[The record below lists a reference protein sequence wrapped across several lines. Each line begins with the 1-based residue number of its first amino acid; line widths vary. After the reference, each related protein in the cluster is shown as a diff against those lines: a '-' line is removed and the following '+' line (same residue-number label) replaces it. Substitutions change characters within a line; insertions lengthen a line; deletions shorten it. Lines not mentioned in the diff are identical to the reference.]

1 MENYNL
7 VRPEHLNH
15 HGSLFGG
22 QLLSWVDECAW
33 MAAARDFPGCTF
45 VTRAMDRIE
54 FKHQVK
60 NGSILRF
67 LSDKIRGGN
76 TSVTYLVTVY
86 EDERNET
93 DEKLTFSTSV
103 TFVAVDEK
111 GVKKKISGQFKQK

>member
-33 MAAARDFPGCTF
+33 MAAAREFPRCRF
-45 VTRAMDRIE
+45 VTRAMDSIE

-67 LSDKIRGGN
+67 HSNKTRLGK
-76 TSVTYLVTVY
+76 TSVTYLVEVF
-86 EDERNET
+86 EDERSTSSET
-93 DEKLTFSTSV
+93 LAFSTSV
-103 TFVAVDEK
+103 TFVSVDDKGEK
-111 GVKKKISGQFKQK
+111 KEISKSL

>member
-33 MAAARDFPGCTF
+33 MAAARDFPNCRF
-45 VTRAMDRIE
+45 VTRAMDKIE

-67 LSDKIRGGN
+67 HSNKVRIGN
-76 TSVTYLVTVY
+76 SSVTYLVEVF
-86 EDERNET
+86 EDERLET
-93 DEKLTFSTSV
+93 GETQAFSTSV
-103 TFVAVDEK
+103 TFVSVD
-111 GVKKKISGQFKQK
+111 GNGQKKNII

>member
-1 MENYNL
+1 MELIMENYNL
-7 VRPEHLNH
+7 VRQEHLNH

-33 MAAARDFPGCTF
+33 MAASRDFPLCSF

-67 LSDKIRGGN
+67 NAERVRQGQ
-76 TSVTYLVTVY
+76 TSVTYLVEVY
-86 EDERNET
+86 ADTGTGLDEV
-93 DEKLTFSTSV
+93 LAFSTSV
-103 TFVAVDEK
+103 TFVSIDDK
-111 GVKKKISGQFKQK
+111 GQKKNIL

>member
-15 HGSLFGG
+15 HGFLFGG

-33 MAAARDFPGCTF
+33 IAAAIDFPNCRF
-45 VTRAMDRIE
+45 VTRAMDSIE

-67 LSDKIRGGN
+67 NVDKTHTGN
-76 TSVTYLVTVY
+76 TSVTYLVKVY
-86 EDERNET
+86 DEA
-93 DEKLTFSTSV
+93 LAFSTSV
-103 TFVAVDEK
+103 TFVSIDEE
-111 GVKKKISGQFKQK
+111 GNKKAI

>member
-33 MAAARDFPGCTF
+33 MAAARDFPNCTF

-60 NGSILRF
+60 NGSILRL
-67 LSDKIRGGN
+67 LSIIDLYIFDCSTARSLLYRKTEIPIVRKSAIGMA
-76 TSVTYLVTVY
+76 
-86 EDERNET
+86 RNHP
-93 DEKLTFSTSV
+93 
-103 TFVAVDEK
+103 
-111 GVKKKISGQFKQK
+111 